1 MLPAKVTGLRHFP
14 IEKGCTEE
22 ISGIISRN
30 NSFIQTCEGT
40 KAQGRGYPRCSAAL
54 SVVQIVMK
62 RNSHFTFHAFLHA
75 TTLDTAALYYCQA
88 SSAQTGYSSVCHK
101 KNPHQNH

>member
-30 NSFIQTCEGT
+30 NLFIQSCEGT
-40 KAQGRGYPRCSAAL
+40 KAQGREHPRCSVPL
-54 SVVQIVMK
+54 SIVQIVMK
-62 RNSHFTFHAFLHA
+62 RNPHFTFHAFLHA
-75 TTLDTAALYYCQA
+75 MTL
-88 SSAQTGYSSVCHK
+88 GHHSSVLLSS
-101 KNPHQNH
+101 Q